1 MPRPITTPQR
11 ETTAHLATF
20 EPRAHRSPSDE
31 QIDLCEARKKID
43 AIHERKA
50 ERQALAEVWDD

>member
-1 MPRPITTPQR
+1 MHRPITLPKGD
-11 ETTAHLATF
+11 TTDHLAPF

-31 QIDLCEARKKID
+31 QIALCEARKKID
-43 AIHERKA
+43 ALHERKA